1 MKLTFYAAT
10 CAALVCAA
18 GACAVDVEPAQQVVD
33 EIVAAADSGD
43 TAQVHAILV
52 GRELPT
58 GVTTD
63 DVLDQVLQTN
73 DGGTV
78 RAAFGWIARDA
89 ESADS
94 SSAIRAGEAA
104 SILARYVADH
114 STELLNVDGPR
125 TRSLGETKPEA
136 VQTISEAIAPY
147 MGSLAGLGDRFA
159 SPGFSDL
166 DGGNPKR
173 SSTKRLIAVVVS
185 DRKAAE
191 HFSTEAYALASEITD
206 TYLDDALS
214 GNPDPALPAA
224 YGTIAGLLNRS
235 VDIELDD
242 RAQDAAARG
251 ESNSDDAPAL
261 YIDNDRLAGFLQPH
275 YDFASALQ
283 RRDGVLHH
291 DPRYDYLFDSG
302 GRLRSIE
309 SLFDDTERN
318 LKAVDSDVTN
328 FVRNYRDNLVS
339 SIITNFASDARE
351 TRTAVMNS
359 E

>member
-1 MKLTFYAAT
+1 ML
-10 CAALVCAA
+10 
-18 GACAVDVEPAQQVVD
+18 G
-33 EIVAAADSGD
+33 
-43 TAQVHAILV
+43 H
-52 GRELPT
+52 
-58 GVTTD
+58 
-63 DVLDQVLQTN
+63 VLRTN
-73 DGGTV
+73 DGGAV
-78 RAAFGWIARDA
+78 NAAFGWIGRDA

-104 SILARYVADH
+104 SVLARYVADH
-114 STELLNVDGPR
+114 STELLNVDGPH

-136 VQTISEAIAPY
+136 VQTISKAMAPY
-147 MGSLAGLGDRFA
+147 VGSFAGLGDRFA
-159 SPGFSDL
+159 SPGFSGL
-166 DGGNPKR
+166 DSDNPTR

-185 DRKAAE
+185 DPKAAE
-191 HFSTEAYALASEITD
+191 HFAAEAYALASEITD
-206 TYLDDALS
+206 LYLNGALS

-251 ESNSDDAPAL
+251 QSNSDDGPAQ

-283 RRDGVLHH
+283 RRDGVLQH
-291 DPRYDYLFDSG
+291 DHQYDYLFDSG
-302 GRLRSIE
+302 GQLRSIE

-318 LKAVDSDVTN
+318 LKAVDSDVIN

-351 TRTAVMNS
+351 SRTAVMNS